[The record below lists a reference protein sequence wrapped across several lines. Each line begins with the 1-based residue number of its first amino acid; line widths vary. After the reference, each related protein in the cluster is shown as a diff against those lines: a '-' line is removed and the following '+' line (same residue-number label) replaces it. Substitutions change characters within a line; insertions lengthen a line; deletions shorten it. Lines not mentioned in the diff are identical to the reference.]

1 MKCNSYKFIANP
13 TLQLAGNKVAP
24 ECGTA
29 CIRVRASVDLI
40 I

>member
-1 MKCNSYKFIANP
+1 MKCNAYNYNVNP
-13 TLQLAGNKVAP
+13 TLRLGRKVAP

-29 CIRVRASVDLI
+29 YIRVRASVDLI

>member
-1 MKCNSYKFIANP
+1 MKCNAYNYNVNP
-13 TLQLAGNKVAP
+13 TLRLAGNKVAL

-29 CIRVRASVDLI
+29 YIRVRASVDLI